1 MVTKL
6 TVASGAV
13 TVTPA
18 DPLTVS
24 LVAVIMTCWASARTP
39 VTSPVPETVA
49 TAGLLLAHV
58 TTRSVST
65 LPLASFTV
73 ATSCTASPTI
83 RLAVGGAMATDATAG
98 GGGGAVESEPQAASR
113 TRTAPLT
120 AADHRTFVTLRCMSP
135 PVLWF
140 ACLTQ
145 QPVAGDAAMGAV
157 ANGTK
162 PGIAAPSSTTIASP
176 VPVPAPDGPL
186 AAPHQLQLASTGV
199 VMFDPIRSPAW
210 AFPAMSLNR
219 TWATTGG

>member
-1 MVTKL
+1 M
-6 TVASGAV
+6 
-13 TVTPA
+13 
-18 DPLTVS
+18 
-24 LVAVIMTCWASARTP
+24 
-39 VTSPVPETVA
+39 
-49 TAGLLLAHV
+49 
-58 TTRSVST
+58 ST
-65 LPLASFTV
+65 LPSRSVVKAICP
-73 ATSCTASPTI
+73 A
-83 RLAVGGAMATDATAG
+83 AG
-98 GGGGAVESEPQAASR
+98 RPLGAVESEPQAASASPR
-113 TRTAPLT
+113 T
-120 AADHRTFVTLRCMSP
+120 AADHRTFDTLRCMSP

-162 PGIAAPSSTTIASP
+162 RGVAAPSSTTIASP